1 MVSRIHRVVQHR
13 STVPGIEPMTL
24 VSNHHFPRHSH
35 DPFSIGVIAFGAQ
48 RSSSAV
54 GQVSASAG
62 DVIMANPGEMHDGIP
77 WDNNAR
83 QWRMIYIG
91 PALLA
96 RELKE
101 ETARP
106 VEIVHPVAQDLLLAH
121 HFARL
126 FACLTAA
133 RSERLARD
141 ERLLLPLIRIV
152 RWHGMV
158 RPSAVGPSCERN
170 PSAWTLLPGQ
180 RGQYGQ
186 RRRCLWSAASSC
198 FEASPTKWEPHR
210 MPTSRNGA
218 CAWRDSFWPR
228 VRPRPSAN
236 VGRLRRPESYDPRPR
251 PPNRRNAEPLSSC
264 HSLIGAGH
272 AQFRSRHGRPIVR
285 CLASGGRDPRT
296 LRVNKAGLLATPLV
310 GAKRLNKRRQP

>member
-1 MVSRIHRVVQHR
+1 
-13 STVPGIEPMTL
+13 
-24 VSNHHFPRHSH
+24 
-35 DPFSIGVIAFGAQ
+35 
-48 RSSSAV
+48 
-54 GQVSASAG
+54 
-62 DVIMANPGEMHDGIP
+62 MANDLYRPSV
-77 WDNNAR
+77 
-83 QWRMIYIG
+83 
-91 PALLA
+91 LA

-152 RWHGMV
+152 RRHGMV
-158 RPSAVGPSCERN
+158 RPPAVGPSSKAI
-170 PSAWTLLPGQ
+170 PAPGL
-180 RGQYGQ
+180 
-186 RRRCLWSAASSC
+186 CSPDSAASSARDTGVSGQPLPA
-198 FEASPTKWEPHR
+198 ASR
-210 MPTSRNGA
+210 L
-218 CAWRDSFWPR
+218 
-228 VRPRPSAN
+228 RPRSGNHTACLPRATARAPGATASGQGSDTRPSSNA
-236 VGRLRRPESYDPRPR
+236 GRLRRPEPYDPRPR

-264 HSLIGAGH
+264 HSVIGASH

-296 LRVNKAGLLATPLV
+296 LRVNKAGLLATPLL